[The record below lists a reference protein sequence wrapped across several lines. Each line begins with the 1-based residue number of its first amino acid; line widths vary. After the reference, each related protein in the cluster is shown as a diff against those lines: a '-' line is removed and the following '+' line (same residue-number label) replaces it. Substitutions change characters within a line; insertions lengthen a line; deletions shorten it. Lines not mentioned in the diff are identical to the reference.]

1 LEGYVLQIS
10 DDDGDSL
17 SWRPEID
24 TAVQCPYCR
33 SEVVPQDADVWVS
46 CASCGHRLNVSAQL
60 AFARAE
66 TAFLSVRGDV
76 GQAALRRTGRS
87 SFRAKAPP
95 DSLPLPTE
103 ITRAYQQ
110 AYGGL
115 GIALR
120 HELADA
126 QRLAGYEMMAEIT
139 RQFAP
144 RAMVS
149 AIEAEYWVKLAVELT
164 ARLELDEI
172 EAMPAGAGGLV
183 RLRQRLRRRKL
194 TKALAKLTVQNQ
206 ELRRAIGFLD
216 PLRNAEDSI

>member
-1 LEGYVLQIS
+1 M
-10 DDDGDSL
+10 
-17 SWRPEID
+17 
-24 TAVQCPYCR
+24 
-33 SEVVPQDADVWVS
+33 
-46 CASCGHRLNVSAQL
+46 SCGIRLNVSAQL

-66 TAFLSVRGDV
+66 TAFLSVQEDV
-76 GQAALRRTGRS
+76 GQAALRRTGRN

-120 HELADA
+120 HELADT

-139 RQFAP
+139 RQFTP

-172 EAMPAGAGGLV
+172 EAMPAEPAGVAGGLV

-216 PLRNAEDSI
+216 PLRDPEDSV